1 MMKIVAIIQAR
12 MGSSRLPGKVLK
24 DLCGQPMLGWVVGR
38 TTSAKLVNQIIVATT
53 TDVRDDA
60 IVQFCQ
66 TNTITCFRG
75 SPNDV
80 LDRYYQAAKYFQA
93 DIIVRIT
100 ADCPLIDPEL
110 IDKTIK
116 AFLDS
121 NVDFAANRLPP
132 PFMRTYPIGLDVEV
146 VSFYALERAWKEAT
160 ELHEREHVMPYFYE
174 VSGRFKII
182 TLDHEKDLSALRW
195 TVDTTEDLEF
205 IRQILK
211 YLHCRMDFSWK
222 DVLEVIEKNPELLQI
237 NAQIRHKT
245 YKDVDEKVKSRS
257 KND

>member
-24 DLCGQPMLGWVVGR
+24 DLCGQPMLAWVVGR

-53 TDVRDDA
+53 TDVRDGA

-132 PFMRTYPIGLDVEV
+132 PFIRTYPIGLDVEV
-146 VSFYALERAWKEAT
+146 VSFHAIERAWNEAT

-174 VSGRFKII
+174 VPDRFKII
-182 TLDHEKDLSALRW
+182 ILDHEKDLSALRW
-195 TVDTTEDLEF
+195 TVDTPEDLEF